1 MEEVKEFNFEETYNR
16 ILDQAK
22 ENGMYDDMIFQTLM
36 REFKSVNELCIRLKE
51 DIDNEQVSNTE
62 EGSRGQLVLK
72 SNPVI
77 KDYLAAQK
85 NLVNISAALEK
96 KLANV
101 DVKTD
106 SDMFD

>member
-1 MEEVKEFNFEETYNR
+1 MEKEFNFEETYNN
-16 ILDQAK
+16 ILEQAK
-22 ENGMYDDMIFQTLM
+22 ETGMYEDMVFQTLM
-36 REFKSVNELCIRLKE
+36 REFKNVNDLCIRLKE
-51 DIDNEQVSNTE
+51 DIDMQQVSNTE
-62 EGSRGQLVLK
+62 EGSRGQLQLK

-85 NLVNISAALEK
+85 NLVNISSALEK

-101 DVKTD
+101 GQIED

>member
-1 MEEVKEFNFEETYNR
+1 MEKEFNFDETYNN
-16 ILDQAK
+16 ILEQAK
-22 ENGMYDDMIFQTLM
+22 ENGMYDDMVFQTLM
-36 REFKSVNELCIRLKE
+36 REFKSVNELCLRMKE
-51 DIDNEQVSNTE
+51 DIDNAQISDVE
-62 EGSRGQLVLK
+62 EGSTGQFKLK

-101 DVKTD
+101 NQSNEDD
-106 SDMFD
+106 WL

>member
-1 MEEVKEFNFEETYNR
+1 MKKKKDEFNFEESYQN
-16 ILDQAK
+16 ILKQAK

-36 REFKSVNELCIRLKE
+36 REFKSVNDLCVRLKDDVDNQ
-51 DIDNEQVSNTE
+51 DISLNEK
-62 EGSRGQLVLK
+62 GSRGQYSLK

-101 DVKTD
+101 NTSSEDD
-106 SDMFD
+106 WL

>member
-1 MEEVKEFNFEETYNR
+1 MEKEFNFEETYNN
-16 ILDQAK
+16 ILKQAE
-22 ENGMYDDMIFQTLM
+22 ENGMYDDMVFQTLM

-51 DIDNEQVSNTE
+51 DIDNGHISDNE
-62 EGSRGQLVLK
+62 EGYNGQLKLK

-96 KLANV
+96 KLANI
-101 DVKTD
+101 DDNQD